1 MSVSHETLE
10 EHLSPHYLQPLLDGL
25 LDLLEQEREHLN
37 SGKIDKLELFAKKK
51 MQSLAQLNLF
61 IRKGNTRYTTR
72 LYSRELRKI
81 DELLTENVRKLQ
93 FRIKAIGEIAETI
106 ESAVS
111 EADSDGTYQAG
122 NYRVS
127 AS

>member
-1 MSVSHETLE
+1 MSVINEIQQ
-10 EHLSPHYLQPLLDGL
+10 EHLSPHYLQPLLDEL

-37 SGKIDKLELFAKKK
+37 SGKIDMLELFAKKK

-72 LYSRELRKI
+72 LYARELRKI
-81 DELLTENVRKLQ
+81 DELLKDNVKKLQ

-106 ESAVS
+106 ENAVS